1 MIVDIHSNI
10 GHHPLMDFKQTPEE
24 VLSVMNT
31 YGIDVTFVMP
41 YPSMKIKVVNDAITE
56 AFKEHPG
63 RLVGFAC
70 IYPTADDAH
79 EEVERIVGLGLKG
92 VMLDPEF
99 HRVFSRASP
108 NPKVEDLMM
117 LCMDNDL
124 PVLFNTPNIETA
136 DHASFI
142 VGGISEP
149 YYNGLDQLVYKFP
162 DVRLVVN
169 THWHRIRELMR
180 EHSNIFV
187 DTGGRNGV
195 GSGVRIAQDSAP
207 TRVCFG
213 SEAPQNHPGLGI
225 KSVRA
230 IKVPQVYKDLVL
242 GRNAERIFEDLF

>member
-1 MIVDIHSNI
+1 MIVDIHAHI
-10 GHHPLMDFKQTPEE
+10 GHHPLMDFKQTPDE
-24 VLSVMNT
+24 VIRVMDT
-31 YGIDVTFVMP
+31 YGIDITFVMP
-41 YPSMKIKVVNDAITE
+41 YPSMKIKAVNETIVE
-56 AFKEHPG
+56 AVKEHPS
-63 RLVGFAC
+63 RLIGFAC
-70 IYPTADDAH
+70 IDPTADNAQK
-79 EEVERIVGLGLKG
+79 EVERIVGLGLKG

-99 HRVFSRASP
+99 YRVFGRAAP
-108 NPKVEDLMM
+108 HPKVEELMVP
-117 LCMDNDL
+117 CMDNDL

-149 YYNGLDQLVYKFP
+149 YYNGLNQLAYKFP

-169 THWHRIRELMR
+169 THWHRIRELLR
-180 EHSNIFV
+180 EHPNIYV

-213 SEAPQNHPGLGI
+213 SEAPQNHPGLGL
-225 KSVRA
+225 KNVRT

-242 GRNAERIFEDLF
+242 GRNAERVFRDLF